1 MTSSPRSSTS
11 RRASWC
17 TRSTAAARSSG
28 RFMTTSS
35 FERNR
40 CTRISPSAV
49 LDDRL
54 DGKDLEWA
62 RDHLRRCE
70 TCRERV
76 EDFREMLLRVG
87 RLPSAAVGSA
97 AMDEAFALSIPDRL
111 RTQGGTRSFEVA
123 PAQPTP
129 AVPIPYDLSQPM
141 RPEVSSIPDLLSE
154 LEREIFRDEPLQD
167 HPVPLSPVP
176 EPLYPAMAARPED
189 IEPVDVEP
197 AELVKPFEA
206 LAPLASYEV
215 APVEET
221 AEPESTEPAPAEIF
235 SGPLR
240 EVPID
245 SHRQVEFTEWDREP
259 EPQPAAALA
268 MSPAPVPVTS
278 NVPLDQTPALPID
291 EEKEA
296 GAADPPRKPDTAMRI
311 AVGLGAA
318 ACVLLAAVLYEGGL
332 LKSPHKV
339 SSTTAGQPLPPP
351 PGAGGSVSP
360 SASPAASASASA
372 SVSASTAPVLFTLGN
387 GVAGGTMF
395 RIRPGTAVAGYTR
408 LVFDMHG
415 SGLPTMTITRPDDL
429 DVVVM
434 FKDTNVAGAPVNGI
448 SSYHVTA
455 VEPGVQQGPDGTITI
470 DLARPVRVTAFTLPA
485 TGGYAWRLVVDLH
498 TS

>member
-1 MTSSPRSSTS
+1 
-11 RRASWC
+11 
-17 TRSTAAARSSG
+17 
-28 RFMTTSS
+28 MTTSS

-70 TCRERV
+70 ACRERV

-87 RLPSAAVGSA
+87 RLPSATVGSA
-97 AMDEAFALSIPDRL
+97 AMDQAFALSIPDRL
-111 RTQGGTRSFEVA
+111 RSQGGTRSFEVA
-123 PAQPTP
+123 PAQPVP
-129 AVPIPYDLSQPM
+129 SVPIHQDLPQPV
-141 RPEVSSIPDLLSE
+141 RPEISSIPDLLTE

-167 HPVPLSPVP
+167 HPMPLSPVP
-176 EPLYPAMAARPED
+176 EPLYPTMAARPEAL
-189 IEPVDVEP
+189 EPVEP
-197 AELVKPFEA
+197 AQPENPAEPV
-206 LAPLASYEV
+206 APLASFEV
-215 APVEET
+215 SPVDE
-221 AEPESTEPAPAEIF
+221 AAQPEPLEPAHHEIF
-235 SGPLR
+235 SAPLR
-240 EVPID
+240 EVPVD
-245 SHRQVEFTEWDREP
+245 SHRQVEFTDWDREP
-259 EPQPAAALA
+259 EPQPSPGVEA
-268 MSPAPVPVTS
+268 SPAPVPVTS
-278 NVPLDQTPALPID
+278 NVVFSQEPALRID
-291 EEKEA
+291 DESD
-296 GAADPPRKPDTAMRI
+296 AAPPPPRKPDTAMRI

-339 SSTTAGQPLPPP
+339 SSTAATVAQSLHPS
-351 PGAGGSVSP
+351 ASARASVSP
-360 SASPAASASASA
+360 SASPAASASA

-387 GVAGGTMF
+387 GVGGGTMF

-429 DVVVM
+429 HVVVM

-448 SSYHVTA
+448 SSYHITA

>member
-1 MTSSPRSSTS
+1 
-11 RRASWC
+11 
-17 TRSTAAARSSG
+17 
-28 RFMTTSS
+28 MTTSS

-70 TCRERV
+70 ACRERV

-87 RLPSAAVGSA
+87 RLPSATVGST
-97 AMDEAFALSIPDRL
+97 AMDQAFALSIPDRL
-111 RTQGGTRSFEVA
+111 RSQGGTRSFEVA
-123 PAQPTP
+123 PVPPASVPTP
-129 AVPIPYDLSQPM
+129 LDLPPPV
-141 RPEVSSIPDLLSE
+141 RPEISSIPDLLSE

-167 HPVPLSPVP
+167 HPMPLSPVP
-176 EPLYPAMAARPED
+176 EPLYPMMADPPKE
-189 IEPVDVEP
+189 IEPVEAVDP
-197 AELVKPFEA
+197 PKPREA
-206 LAPLASYEV
+206 VAPLASFELAPVDEV
-215 APVEET
+215 AKPELT
-221 AEPESTEPAPAEIF
+221 RPAEPEVLPES
-235 SGPLR
+235 LR
-240 EVPID
+240 EVPVD
-245 SHRQVEFTEWDREP
+245 SHRQVEFSDWDREP
-259 EPQPAAALA
+259 EPEPSPALKASPL
-268 MSPAPVPVTS
+268 PAPVPVTS
-278 NVPLDQTPALPID
+278 NAVFDQEPALRID
-291 EEKEA
+291 EEGEM
-296 GAADPPRKPDTAMRI
+296 AATAPPRKPDTAMRI

-332 LKSPHKV
+332 FKASHKV
-339 SSTTAGQPLPPP
+339 SSTAATAAQ
-351 PGAGGSVSP
+351 SVHPSATARASASP
-360 SASPAASASASA
+360 SATAAASATA

-387 GVAGGTMF
+387 GVTGDTMF

-415 SGLPTMTITRPDDL
+415 NGLPTMIITRPDDL
-429 DVVVM
+429 HVAVT
-434 FKDTNVAGAPVNGI
+434 FKGTNVAGAPTNGI

-455 VEPGVQQGPDGTITI
+455 VEPGVQQGPDGTITV